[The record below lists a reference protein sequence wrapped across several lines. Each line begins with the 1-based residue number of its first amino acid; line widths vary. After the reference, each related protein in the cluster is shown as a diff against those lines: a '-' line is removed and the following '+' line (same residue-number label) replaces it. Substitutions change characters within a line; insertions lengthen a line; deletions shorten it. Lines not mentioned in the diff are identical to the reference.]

1 MMLVW
6 SGKAGEYNFK
16 ELLKVWLIMTRPIE
30 QLESGDFNL
39 RKN

>member
-1 MMLVW
+1 MLVW
-6 SGKAGEYNFK
+6 SGKAEDYSFK
-16 ELLKVWLIMTRPIE
+16 ELLKVWLEETRPIE